1 MLQDY
6 EKDFYTIAEVAMFT
20 GLTDR
25 CIRSHIAKGYLHGE
39 KVDGAWRFSGEQVGD
54 YFLRPEIKAGMA
66 ARKNGVVYDFLQDTF
81 KKTPQAC
88 FILDIPD
95 LAQADPAAAFFLKE
109 MNSGNYKGIRYAF
122 DNLNGIPRVI
132 LTGDADAVLR
142 MASAYHAQASSQ
154 ENEHLPAF

>member
-6 EKDFYTIAEVAMFT
+6 EKDFYSIAEVAMFT

-25 CIRSHIAKGYLHGE
+25 CIRNHIAKGYLQGE
-39 KVDGAWRFSGEQVGD
+39 KVDGAWRFSSDQVGE
-54 YFLRPEIKAGMA
+54 YFLHPVVKAGMA

-81 KKTPQAC
+81 KKTPQVC

-95 LAQADPAAAFFLKE
+95 MAQADPAATFFLKE
-109 MNSGNYKGIRYAF
+109 MNSDAYKGIRYAF

-142 MASAYHAQASSQ
+142 MLAKYQA
-154 ENEHLPAF
+154 EK

>member
-1 MLQDY
+1 MSFFRYLY
-6 EKDFYTIAEVAMFT
+6 CVAGQPYLPRDPYSET
-20 GLTDR
+20 
-25 CIRSHIAKGYLHGE
+25 KGYACPR
-39 KVDGAWRFSGEQVGD
+39 KGAK
-54 YFLRPEIKAGMA
+54 PPGMA